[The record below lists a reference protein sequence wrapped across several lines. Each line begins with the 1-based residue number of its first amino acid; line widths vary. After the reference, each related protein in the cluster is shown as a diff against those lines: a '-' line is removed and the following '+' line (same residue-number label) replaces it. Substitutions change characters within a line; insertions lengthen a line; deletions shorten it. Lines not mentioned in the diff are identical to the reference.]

1 MYYKYPRTP
10 HFPFSLGATDDDEVL
25 KSTDHFKRKQVVVTE
40 KMDGENSTIYSNY
53 YHTCSIESKHKEY
66 HSWLLSYMKE
76 FQYEIP
82 KNWRIC
88 GEYLYA
94 KHSIG
99 YDNLDNYF
107 EVFSIWNE
115 KNVCLSRKDT
125 EEYCELLHLTHVPV
139 LYKGIYDEDKIKK
152 LALHVQERGG
162 EGLVVRLADGFC
174 YEDFG
179 MSIAKYVRPNHVQT
193 GEHWAEQTIT
203 VNHIG
208 NCETSSQS

>member
-1 MYYKYPRTP
+1 M
-10 HFPFSLGATDDDEVL
+10 
-25 KSTDHFKRKQVVVTE
+25 
-40 KMDGENSTIYSNY
+40 
-53 YHTCSIESKHKEY
+53 
-66 HSWLLSYMKE
+66 
-76 FQYEIP
+76 
-82 KNWRIC
+82 
-88 GEYLYA
+88 
-94 KHSIG
+94 
-99 YDNLDNYF
+99 
-107 EVFSIWNE
+107 
-115 KNVCLSRKDT
+115 
-125 EEYCELLHLTHVPV
+125 LHLTHVPV

-174 YEDFG
+174 YEDFE